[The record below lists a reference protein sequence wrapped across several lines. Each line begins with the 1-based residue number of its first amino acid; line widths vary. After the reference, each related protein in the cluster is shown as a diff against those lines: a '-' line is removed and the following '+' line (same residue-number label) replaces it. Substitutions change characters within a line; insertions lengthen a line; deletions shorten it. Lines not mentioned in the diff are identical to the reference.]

1 MLFLWIC
8 LLFPLAW
15 ASPLPVSELEEAVDV
30 LLTTMEAHEKKIKN
44 LQEEMY
50 NIGDVLEKQAF
61 LLKHLEEIVEDKKD
75 PGYTDDVGQEEVRE
89 DEVEDQVLSDEL
101 KKIRDLKDEANL
113 NIEKEYVDFPSPAE
127 VVEEEMLSSSESEET
142 EEVEN
147 PEEK

>member
-1 MLFLWIC
+1 M
-8 LLFPLAW
+8 
-15 ASPLPVSELEEAVDV
+15 DV
-30 LLTTMEAHEKKIKN
+30 LLTTMEAHEKKIKT

-89 DEVEDQVLSDEL
+89 NEVEEQVLSDEL

-113 NIEKEYVDFPSPAE
+113 NSEKEYMDFPSPAE
-127 VVEEEMLSSSESEET
+127 VVEEEMLSSSDSEET
-142 EEVEN
+142 EEEEN
-147 PEEK
+147 PEEE